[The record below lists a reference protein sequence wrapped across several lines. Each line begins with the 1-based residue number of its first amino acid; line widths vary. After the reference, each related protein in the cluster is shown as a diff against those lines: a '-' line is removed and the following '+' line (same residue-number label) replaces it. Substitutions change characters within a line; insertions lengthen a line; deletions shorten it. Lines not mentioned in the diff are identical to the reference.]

1 MSNNY
6 FLKGFIR
13 VLLGVGFA
21 ALFLPCL
28 VKADVLSINYPAPN
42 DIISESARI
51 RLNVTSNGTSA
62 DCLFSYDN
70 VSNQS
75 VGCNGV
81 SLVDMPNAD
90 ETYRVRVTDD
100 SGSYVDQQVTI
111 MKPSAITVNFIYGL
125 TIFLLCSVVFWIF
138 YLIKKLAMIMI
149 KWFDVAISTCVYIVF
164 LIVYQLNWEYI
175 NVPFILDYMNLFF
188 TGSLYVLLVFPLVG
202 FFVCGSIRS
211 MKKKKKK
218 LLTIEEM

>member
-1 MSNNY
+1 MNNY
-6 FLKGFIR
+6 FLKGFLG
-13 VLLGVGFA
+13 VLLGAVII

-51 RLNVTSNGTSA
+51 RLNVTSNGTSS

-100 SGSYVDQQVTI
+100 GGSYVDQQVTI
-111 MKPSAITVNFIYGL
+111 MKPSATTVNFVYGL
-125 TIFLLCSVVFWIF
+125 TIFLLCGVVFWIF
-138 YLIKKLAMIMI
+138 YLIKRFAMTMI
-149 KWFDVAISTCVYIVF
+149 KWFDVAISTCIYIVF
-164 LIVYQLNWEYI
+164 LIVYQLIWEYI
-175 NVPFILDYMNLFF
+175 NVPFILDYMDLFF
-188 TGSLYVLLVFPLVG
+188 TGSIYVLLVFPLIG

-211 MKKKKKK
+211 MKKKK